1 MIESVKLASEG
12 AYVINDTVKL
22 YNIVVENEEIL
33 YDVDFDEAVLDESGA
48 VALCEEFLQ
57 KALSKFLADHK
68 AKTSEE
74 AKDAEAPGSSD

>member
-22 YNIVVENEEIL
+22 YNITLEEEDIF

-48 VALCEEFLQ
+48 VALCEEFFQ
-57 KALSKFLADHK
+57 KALSKFLADHEV
-68 AKTSEE
+68 KTSEE